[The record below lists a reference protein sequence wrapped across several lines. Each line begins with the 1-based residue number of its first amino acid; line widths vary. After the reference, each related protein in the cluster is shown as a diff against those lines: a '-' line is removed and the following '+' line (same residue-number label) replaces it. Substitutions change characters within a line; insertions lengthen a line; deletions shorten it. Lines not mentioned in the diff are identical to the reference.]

1 MSKCIPVLAIAAF
14 VAAWAVAASG
24 QEAQPRAEPAPGGRY
39 QAVYC
44 HFDPWEGRIFV
55 IDTATGQCWSRAKD
69 GEWQDEG
76 NPTRSKAR
84 RTSRAA
90 DVKPVVPTLKLESKS
105 VDLTII
111 QREERA
117 IPGSDGTV
125 RIRLGDITEG
135 QVLLTVVTSGNKLL
149 LDTTSV
155 SQGDKVAFSVGAQR
169 YTLELKELRNV
180 LIGDDFAKIVVEEA
194 TPKRASEKSRS
205 PDEKK

>member
-1 MSKCIPVLAIAAF
+1 MSKCIPILVTAATL
-14 VAAWAVAASG
+14 VAGWGNSAWGQAA
-24 QEAQPRAEPAPGGRY
+24 QKPAESPPVGRY
-39 QAVYC
+39 QVVAGWGEG
-44 HFDPWEGRIFV
+44 FDTRMFV
-55 IDTATGQCWSRAKD
+55 IDTATGQVWSRAKD

-76 NPTRSKAR
+76 NPTQSKAR
-84 RTSRAA
+84 RAA
-90 DVKPVVPTLKLESKS
+90 AVKPAVPTLNLDSKS

-155 SQGDKVAFSVGAQR
+155 SQGDKVEFSVGGKR
-169 YTLELKELRNV
+169 YTLEIKELRNV
-180 LIGDDFAKIVVEEA
+180 LIGDDFAKVVVEEA
-194 TPKRASEKSRS
+194 VPKRASEKDRS
-205 PDEKK
+205 PEQRK